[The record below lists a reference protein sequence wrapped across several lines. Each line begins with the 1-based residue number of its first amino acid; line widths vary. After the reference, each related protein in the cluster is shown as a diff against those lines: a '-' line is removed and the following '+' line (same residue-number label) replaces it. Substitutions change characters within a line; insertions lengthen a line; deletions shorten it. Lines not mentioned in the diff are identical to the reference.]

1 MSTST
6 TMTVRLPPELKERL
20 GKLAERTRRTKS
32 FLAGEA
38 IADYVARELAIIEGV
53 QRGLEDVRAGR
64 VVPHEEAM
72 RRLRA
77 TAARAAKEREPR

>member
-6 TMTVRLPPELKERL
+6 TLTVRLSPELKERL
-20 GKLAERTRRTKS
+20 GELAERTRRTRS
-32 FLAGEA
+32 VLAGEA
-38 IADYVARELAIIEGV
+38 IADYVDRELAIIEGA

-64 VVPHEEAM
+64 VVPHEEAV

>member
-6 TMTVRLPPELKERL
+6 TLTVRLSPELKERL
-20 GKLAERTRRTKS
+20 GELAERTRRTRS
-32 FLAGEA
+32 VLAGEA
-38 IADYVARELAIIEGV
+38 IADYVDRELAIIEGV

-77 TAARAAKEREPR
+77 TAARTTKEREPR